1 MHFFV
6 LVLGGGKINRPGQLA
21 PMGEDNQD
29 GVKISQDIFS
39 LGGASCPGGKINW
52 DTCYRCC

>member
-1 MHFFV
+1 MYFFV

-39 LGGASCPGGKINW
+39 LGGGEAVQGA
-52 DTCYRCC
+52 R